1 MNKLP
6 ATTNIILLVTILI
19 QTSCVGF
26 QKSNA
31 PLNRQNKC
39 QAPLSKECFH
49 ATDLWQNTINSVV
62 WANYPSEIGYYQSVV
77 WEDNFNNAWVI
88 KGHEINITKQ
98 FILKLEH
105 PQRLCVAAHELAHL
119 KLGHYY
125 SKIGLIIATNSLPK
139 SEKIIRTGGFA
150 LNEQEEANELALV
163 FINNLKSGNVMVE
176 LCKKAFIK
184 WQA

>member
-1 MNKLP
+1 MNELP
-6 ATTNIILLVTILI
+6 VATKIILLVILL
-19 QTSCVGF
+19 QTSCIGIH
-26 QKSNA
+26 QGNS
-31 PLNRQNKC
+31 PLNRHNKC

-49 ATDLWQNTINSVV
+49 VTDLWQNTINSVV
-62 WANYPSEIGYYQSVV
+62 WANYPSEIGYYQSVI
-77 WEDNFNNAWVI
+77 WEDDFNNAWVI

-98 FILKLEH
+98 FILKLDH
-105 PQRLCVAAHELAHL
+105 PQRLCAAAHELAHL

-139 SEKIIRTGGFA
+139 SEKIIRTEGFA

-176 LCKKAFIK
+176 LCKNAFRK